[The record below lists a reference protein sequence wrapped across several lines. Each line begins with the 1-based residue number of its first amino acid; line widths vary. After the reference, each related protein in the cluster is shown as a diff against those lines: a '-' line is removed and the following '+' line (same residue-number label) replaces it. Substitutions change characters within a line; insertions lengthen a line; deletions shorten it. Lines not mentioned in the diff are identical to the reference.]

1 MTEHDKTVSGSLRP
15 EESSADLPDGL
26 FIVLEVIEGPD
37 QGSRFEIKKA
47 RTVLG
52 RKEADVTLNDPTV
65 SGQHA
70 FLEFTAGRFFVSD
83 NHSTNHTLV
92 NGEEVESAGV
102 DNLDVIQL
110 GDSKLLVSVL
120 EDRYGAYLRGGA
132 DEDTDE
138 SRLADDE
145 PTLVDA
151 PLPNPKLPPNIYVAL
166 EVIEGK
172 EAGRKFKIEHRSTV
186 IGRGANADFPLD
198 DQAVSSRH
206 CQLEIHNKDKMTIKD
221 LASANGTRL
230 NGRFV
235 SAVKIRDSDVIQVG
249 AHQLRIIVHVRR

>member
-1 MTEHDKTVSGSLRP
+1 MTDHDETVSGSLRP
-15 EESSADLPDGL
+15 EESLADLPEGL

-37 QGSRFEIKKA
+37 QGTRFEIKKT
-47 RTVLG
+47 RTALG
-52 RKEADVTLNDPTV
+52 RKEADVKLSDPTV
-65 SGQHA
+65 SGKHA
-70 FLEFTAGRFFVSD
+70 FLEFTAGRLFISD

-120 EDRYGAYLRGGA
+120 EDRFGAYLRGA
-132 DEDTDE
+132 DEDTGE

-151 PLPNPKLPPNIYVAL
+151 PLPNPKLPANIYVAL

-172 EAGRKFKIEHRSTV
+172 EAGRKFKIERRSTV
-186 IGRGANADFPLD
+186 IGRGPNADFPLD
-198 DQAVSSRH
+198 DPAVSSRH
-206 CQLEIHNKDKMTIKD
+206 CQIEIHNKDKMTIKD

-249 AHQLRIIVHVRR
+249 SHQLRIIVHVRS